1 MKKKFNSVYGFVK
14 NHKKLF
20 IVLLAIFGINY
31 TILIILKI
39 IPFRELNEFRTKP
52 VSTRLYDCDNHLI
65 QIIALEDGLR
75 REWTD
80 IESIPKEVQKLM
92 LKAED
97 KRFYFHHGVDIF
109 AVLNA
114 FRQNTESSRTVRGA
128 STITMQLAKMIYPEE
143 NRTFAVKIK
152 DAINAIRIEAKLS
165 KKQILELY
173 LNSVPFGYNCEG
185 ITSAARMFYGKEL
198 KNLSTEEI
206 SCLSVIT
213 RRPKDY
219 NPITNPKECAQ
230 RASLLNPKE
239 DDYENLLAT
248 AKAAYIHSCPFLLP
262 HYVNYLRQNYLS
274 GMPQNQAELHLAVSL
289 ALQQVAENALNQA
302 LEQAEKSRISNGA
315 ILVLNNEDNSVIA
328 WVGNGNFFDDQK
340 QGQIDGITVQ
350 NQPGSSMKPF
360 LYALALDTKAA
371 DGSSLYYPSMVLPD
385 VPLEFGEDR
394 VYIPQNFNNRY
405 NGPIRMRIALASS
418 LNVPAVDLLD
428 RIGVENYLEKLYQMN
443 FTSLISQAD
452 VVDLGLALGVG
463 EVTLAELAPAFS
475 VFVRDGVY
483 LPLSYEKH
491 SEKEIMKIQKKSGNQ
506 IYTRDTA
513 RILCSILSDKGAR
526 ALGFGYTQTF
536 QTEYPSIF
544 KTGTSN
550 QFQNIVALGATKE
563 FTVAV
568 WMGNHTGETVMGKTG
583 SSLPAGAA
591 KQILDYLEQYSKLS
605 AEEKQFP
612 LPENYEKKQICSLSG
627 MPAGKNCPGVVYE
640 YVPKDLVQDDCNW
653 HVLNGNKLSVIY
665 PSEYQ
670 KWVRLY
676 DVAGE
681 VDYNSSVLTVNTPKN
696 KSVFYYSNMNQDLQA
711 IPVEVFGGQKE
722 EAVVEYDDEPPFTIY
737 RPFYFL
743 LPVER
748 GSHKCKISCDDEST
762 EIFFEV
768 K

>member
-1 MKKKFNSVYGFVK
+1 MKKKFNSVYSFVK
-14 NHKKLF
+14 IHKKLF
-20 IVLLAIFGINY
+20 IPLLVIFGVNY
-31 TILIILKI
+31 AILVVLKI
-39 IPFRELNEFRTKP
+39 IPFKELNEFRTKP

-128 STITMQLAKMIYPEE
+128 STITMQLAKMIYPEK

-475 VFVRDGVY
+475 VFVRDGLY

-491 SEKEIMKIQKKSGNQ
+491 SEKEIKKIQKKSGNQ

-526 ALGFGYTQTF
+526 ALGFGYSQTF

-550 QFQNIVALGATKE
+550 QFQDIVALGATKE

-681 VDYNSSVLTVNTPKN
+681 VDYTSSVLTVNTPKN
-696 KSVFYYSNMNQDLQA
+696 KSVFYYSSMNQDLQA

-722 EAVVEYDDEPPFTIY
+722 EAVVEYDDEPAFTIY

>member
-1 MKKKFNSVYGFVK
+1 MKKKFNSVYSFVK
-14 NHKKLF
+14 IHKKLF
-20 IVLLAIFGINY
+20 IPLLVIFGVNY
-31 TILIILKI
+31 AILVVLKI
-39 IPFRELNEFRTKP
+39 IPFKELNEFRTKP

-239 DDYENLLAT
+239 DDYEKLLAT

-328 WVGNGNFFDDQK
+328 WVGNGNFFDVQK

-475 VFVRDGVY
+475 VFVRDGLY

-491 SEKEIMKIQKKSGNQ
+491 SEKEIKKIQKKSGNQ

-550 QFQNIVALGATKE
+550 QFQDIVALGATKE

-583 SSLPAGAA
+583 SSLPAAAA

-681 VDYNSSVLTVNTPKN
+681 VDYTSSVLTVNTPKN

-722 EAVVEYDDEPPFTIY
+722 EAVVEYDDEPAFTIY

>member
-1 MKKKFNSVYGFVK
+1 MKKIIHKLIK

-20 IVLLAIFGINY
+20 IVLLAIFGFNY
-31 TILIILKI
+31 SILIILKI
-39 IPFRELNEFRTKP
+39 IPFKELNEFRTKP

-239 DDYENLLAT
+239 EDYENLLAT

-491 SEKEIMKIQKKSGNQ
+491 SEKEIKKIQKKSGNQ

-681 VDYNSSVLTVNTPKN
+681 VDYTSSVLTVNTPKN

-722 EAVVEYDDEPPFTIY
+722 EAVVEYDDEPAFTIY

-748 GSHKCKISCDDEST
+748 GSLKCQISCDDEST

>member
-1 MKKKFNSVYGFVK
+1 MKKIIHKLIK

-20 IVLLAIFGINY
+20 IPLLVVFGINY
-31 TILIILKI
+31 SILIILKI
-39 IPFRELNEFRTKP
+39 IPFKELNEFRTKP

-219 NPITNPKECAQ
+219 NPITNPQECAQ

-452 VVDLGLALGVG
+452 IVDLGLALGVG

-491 SEKEIMKIQKKSGNQ
+491 SEKEIKKIQKKSGNQ

-681 VDYNSSVLTVNTPKN
+681 VDYTSSVLTVNTPKN

-722 EAVVEYDDEPPFTIY
+722 EAVVEYDDEPAFTIY

>member
-1 MKKKFNSVYGFVK
+1 MKKKFNSVYSFVK
-14 NHKKLF
+14 IHKKLF
-20 IVLLAIFGINY
+20 IPLLVIFGVNY
-31 TILIILKI
+31 AILVVLKI

-491 SEKEIMKIQKKSGNQ
+491 SEKEIKKIQKKSGNQ

-550 QFQNIVALGATKE
+550 QFQDIVALGATKE

-681 VDYNSSVLTVNTPKN
+681 VDYTSSVLTVNTPKN

-722 EAVVEYDDEPPFTIY
+722 EAVVEYDDEPAFTIY

>member
-1 MKKKFNSVYGFVK
+1 MKKIIHKLIK

-20 IVLLAIFGINY
+20 IVLLAIFGFNY
-31 TILIILKI
+31 SILIILKI
-39 IPFRELNEFRTKP
+39 IPFKELNEFRTKP

-239 DDYENLLAT
+239 EDYENLLAT

-491 SEKEIMKIQKKSGNQ
+491 SEKEIKKILKKSGNQ

-681 VDYNSSVLTVNTPKN
+681 VDYTSSVLTVNTPKN

-722 EAVVEYDDEPPFTIY
+722 EAVVEYDDEPAFTIY

>member
-1 MKKKFNSVYGFVK
+1 
-14 NHKKLF
+14 
-20 IVLLAIFGINY
+20 
-31 TILIILKI
+31 
-39 IPFRELNEFRTKP
+39 
-52 VSTRLYDCDNHLI
+52 
-65 QIIALEDGLR
+65 
-75 REWTD
+75 
-80 IESIPKEVQKLM
+80 
-92 LKAED
+92 
-97 KRFYFHHGVDIF
+97 
-109 AVLNA
+109 
-114 FRQNTESSRTVRGA
+114 
-128 STITMQLAKMIYPEE
+128 
-143 NRTFAVKIK
+143 
-152 DAINAIRIEAKLS
+152 
-165 KKQILELY
+165 
-173 LNSVPFGYNCEG
+173 
-185 ITSAARMFYGKEL
+185 
-198 KNLSTEEI
+198 
-206 SCLSVIT
+206 
-213 RRPKDY
+213 
-219 NPITNPKECAQ
+219 
-230 RASLLNPKE
+230 
-239 DDYENLLAT
+239 
-248 AKAAYIHSCPFLLP
+248 
-262 HYVNYLRQNYLS
+262 
-274 GMPQNQAELHLAVSL
+274 
-289 ALQQVAENALNQA
+289 
-302 LEQAEKSRISNGA
+302 
-315 ILVLNNEDNSVIA
+315 
-328 WVGNGNFFDDQK
+328 
-340 QGQIDGITVQ
+340 
-350 NQPGSSMKPF
+350 
-360 LYALALDTKAA
+360 
-371 DGSSLYYPSMVLPD
+371 
-385 VPLEFGEDR
+385 
-394 VYIPQNFNNRY
+394 
-405 NGPIRMRIALASS
+405 
-418 LNVPAVDLLD
+418 
-428 RIGVENYLEKLYQMN
+428 MN

-491 SEKEIMKIQKKSGNQ
+491 SEKEIKKIQKKSGNQ

-550 QFQNIVALGATKE
+550 QFQDIVALGATKE

-681 VDYNSSVLTVNTPKN
+681 VDYTSSVLTVNTPKN

-762 EIFFEV
+762 EFFFEV

>member
-1 MKKKFNSVYGFVK
+1 MKKIIHKLIK
-14 NHKKLF
+14 NHKKIF

-31 TILIILKI
+31 SILIILKI
-39 IPFRELNEFRTKP
+39 IPFKELNEFRTKP

-239 DDYENLLAT
+239 DDYEILLAT
-248 AKAAYIHSCPFLLP
+248 AKSAYIHSCPFLLP

-491 SEKEIMKIQKKSGNQ
+491 SEKEIKKIQKKSGNQ

-681 VDYNSSVLTVNTPKN
+681 VDYTSSVLTVNTPKN

>member
-1 MKKKFNSVYGFVK
+1 MKKIIHKLIK
-14 NHKKLF
+14 IHKKLF
-20 IVLLAIFGINY
+20 IVLLAIFGFNY
-31 TILIILKI
+31 SILIILKI
-39 IPFRELNEFRTKP
+39 IPFKELNEFRTKP

-491 SEKEIMKIQKKSGNQ
+491 SEKEIKKIQKKSGNQ

-550 QFQNIVALGATKE
+550 QFQDIVALGATKE

-681 VDYNSSVLTVNTPKN
+681 VDYTSSVLTVNTPKN

-722 EAVVEYDDEPPFTIY
+722 EAVVEYDDEPAFTIY

>member
-1 MKKKFNSVYGFVK
+1 MKKIIHKLIK

-20 IVLLAIFGINY
+20 IVLLAIFGFNY
-31 TILIILKI
+31 SILIILKI
-39 IPFRELNEFRTKP
+39 IPFKELNEFRTKP

-239 DDYENLLAT
+239 EDYENLLAT

-371 DGSSLYYPSMVLPD
+371 DGSSLYYTFMVLPD

-491 SEKEIMKIQKKSGNQ
+491 SEKEIKKIQKKSGNQ

-681 VDYNSSVLTVNTPKN
+681 VDYTSSVLTVNTPKN

-722 EAVVEYDDEPPFTIY
+722 EAVVEYDDEPAFTIY